1 MLLIFFPDFYKDN
14 FTAAL
19 QRPKIVKNTTV
30 IIKKKIL
37 KEFYAFTQVCAM
49 RKYFT
54 GLCKYYS
61 FFLRNKIVFT
71 FKENRDNKENI
82 EK

>member
-1 MLLIFFPDFYKDN
+1 MASIYNPAACIKVLNASDFFPDFYKDN

-37 KEFYAFTQVCAM
+37 KEFYAFYASV
-49 RKYFT
+49 
-54 GLCKYYS
+54 
-61 FFLRNKIVFT
+61 RNA
-71 FKENRDNKENI
+71 
-82 EK
+82 